1 MKSTDTIDYTNRLV
15 SLQESGWK
23 KRLRRFDPYG
33 IHIRRVCNGPT
44 LEVGCGIGRLLQFL
58 PKGSIGV
65 DHNSNSID
73 HCVSKGLDAFT
84 SDSFEK
90 SQQSLR
96 GKFDFLLLSH
106 LLEHMSK
113 IDAVQLIHG
122 YKHWLK
128 DDGKVVVICPQ
139 EKGFA
144 SDSTHIE
151 FMDFEKIGQIVRDA
165 GFEMLRSY
173 SFPFPRFVGS
183 TYIYN
188 EFVSIGRL
196 IS

>member
-1 MKSTDTIDYTNRLV
+1 MKSTNTIDYTNRLV

-73 HCVSKGLDAFT
+73 HCISKGLDAFT

-106 LLEHMSK
+106 LLEHMSQM
-113 IDAVQLIHG
+113 DAVQLILG
-122 YKHWLK
+122 YKHWIK

-151 FMDFEKIGQIVRDA
+151 FMDFEKIGQIVREA
-165 GFEMLRSY
+165 GFEVLRSY

-196 IS
+196 IT